1 MAFRKAG
8 IVKSPCLEFVTDRQI
23 LLTASITKYNK
34 KICPM
39 VQKVI
44 LGQRQT
50 EGQTRRFHIFSFHA
64 AEKSF
69 LFLLK

>member
-1 MAFRKAG
+1 
-8 IVKSPCLEFVTDRQI
+8 
-23 LLTASITKYNK
+23 
-34 KICPM
+34 M